1 MSTDPRIPDGATPR
15 GLEGWPPPVL
25 DPAGPMSQPLN
36 TLTWVLVIMVVIVS
50 FVVLVALWLALFG
63 PRAWRRRLGGET
75 LILIAGFAFP
85 AVVLTGLLIYGLTT
99 TRQVSEP
106 PRPGEMRIR
115 VTGEMWWWRVAYLD
129 DQGRE
134 VIQDANEV
142 HIPVGRPVVFELE
155 SADVIHSFWVPRL
168 GGKMD
173 MIPGRRNILRLQ
185 ADQAGAFGGQ
195 CAEYCG
201 GPHAL
206 MGLVVVAHEPAAFE
220 AWRARAAQPL
230 PTQSAPGAPVP
241 SIGLPAGYG
250 VFERSGCGA
259 CHTVRGTP
267 FNGQAGP
274 DLTHVG
280 SRRTLGGGI
289 LPNNQGTMAGWISDS
304 QAIKPGNRM
313 PAYPVLTGQEL
324 RDVSAYLESLK

>member
-1 MSTDPRIPDGATPR
+1 MTTDLRTPDDAVPR
-15 GLEGWPPPVL
+15 GLEGWPPPAL

-36 TLTWVLVIMVVIVS
+36 TLTWVLVAMVVVVS
-50 FVVLVALWLALFG
+50 LVVVVALWLALFG
-63 PRAWRRRLGGET
+63 PRRWRQKLGGEK
-75 LILIAGFAFP
+75 LVLIAGFAFP
-85 AVVLTGLLIYGLTT
+85 AIVLTGLLIYGLTT
-99 TRQVSEP
+99 TRQVTAEP
-106 PRPGEMRIR
+106 QPGEMRVR

-129 DQGRE
+129 AQGRE
-134 VIQDANEV
+134 VIQDANEI
-142 HIPVGRPVVFELE
+142 HIPVGQPVVFELE

-185 ADQAGAFGGQ
+185 ADEAGAFGGQ

-206 MGLVVVAHEPAAFE
+206 MGLVVVAHEPAEFA
-220 AWRARAAQPL
+220 AWRAGAAL
-230 PTQSAPGAPVP
+230 PTAVTISVNAAGA
-241 SIGLPAGYG
+241 G
-250 VFERSGCGA
+250 VFDRSGCGA

-267 FNGQAGP
+267 YNGQAGP

-280 SRRTLGGGI
+280 SRRTLGAGI

-304 QAIKPGNRM
+304 QALKPGNRM

>member
-1 MSTDPRIPDGATPR
+1 
-15 GLEGWPPPVL
+15 
-25 DPAGPMSQPLN
+25 MSQPLN
-36 TLTWVLVIMVVIVS
+36 TLTWVLVAMVVVVS
-50 FVVLVALWLALFG
+50 LVVVVALWLALFG
-63 PRAWRRRLGGET
+63 PRRWRQKLGGEK
-75 LILIAGFAFP
+75 LVLIAGFAFP
-85 AVVLTGLLIYGLTT
+85 AIVLTGLLIYGLTT
-99 TRQVSEP
+99 TRQVSAEP
-106 PRPGEMRIR
+106 QSGEMHVR

-129 DQGRE
+129 GQGRE
-134 VIQDANEV
+134 VIQDANEI
-142 HIPVGRPVVFELE
+142 HIPVGQPVVFELE

-185 ADQAGAFGGQ
+185 ADEAGAFGGQ

-206 MGLVVVAHEPAAFE
+206 MGLVVVAHEPAEFA
-220 AWRARAAQPL
+220 AWRARATQPTAATI
-230 PTQSAPGAPVP
+230 PAFAAGA
-241 SIGLPAGYG
+241 G
-250 VFERSGCGA
+250 VFDRSGCGA

-267 FNGQAGP
+267 YNGQAGP

-280 SRRTLGGGI
+280 SRRTLGAGI

>member
-1 MSTDPRIPDGATPR
+1 MTTDLRTPDGAVPR
-15 GLEGWPPPVL
+15 GLEGWPPPAL

-36 TLTWVLVIMVVIVS
+36 TLTWVLVAMVV
-50 FVVLVALWLALFG
+50 VVRLVVVVALWLALFG
-63 PRAWRRRLGGET
+63 PRRWRQKLGGEK
-75 LILIAGFAFP
+75 LVLIAGFAFP
-85 AVVLTGLLIYGLTT
+85 AIVLTGLLIYGLTT
-99 TRQVSEP
+99 TRQVTAEP
-106 PRPGEMRIR
+106 QPGEMRVR

-129 DQGRE
+129 AQGRE
-134 VIQDANEV
+134 VIQDANEI
-142 HIPVGRPVVFELE
+142 HIPVGQPVVFELE

-185 ADQAGAFGGQ
+185 ADEAGAFGGQ

-206 MGLVVVAHEPAAFE
+206 MGLVVVAHDPAEFA
-220 AWRARAAQPL
+220 AWRARAAQPAAAII
-230 PTQSAPGAPVP
+230 PAFAAGA
-241 SIGLPAGYG
+241 G
-250 VFERSGCGA
+250 VFDRSGCGA

-267 FNGQAGP
+267 YNGQAGP

-280 SRRTLGGGI
+280 SRRTLGAGI
-289 LPNNQGTMAGWISDS
+289 LPNNQSTMAGWISDS

-313 PAYPVLTGQEL
+313 PAYHQFGGKEL
-324 RDVSAYLESLK
+324 RALSDYLVTLK

>member
-1 MSTDPRIPDGATPR
+1 MTESASPLA
-15 GLEGWPPPVL
+15 GWPPPVL
-25 DPAGPMSQPLN
+25 DPAGPFAGPVV
-36 TLTWVLVIMVVIVS
+36 TVAWVLFVMAAVVMV
-50 FVVLVALWLALFG
+50 VVLVALGVALFG
-63 PRAWRRRLGGET
+63 PRRWRQRIGGER
-75 LILIAGFAFP
+75 LVWVGGLAFP
-85 AVVLTGLLIYGLTT
+85 VVVLTGLLIYGLTVT
-99 TRQVSEP
+99 ARVSEA
-106 PRPGEMRIR
+106 PRPGEMRVR

-142 HIPVGRPVVFELE
+142 HIPVGQPVVFELE

-185 ADQAGAFGGQ
+185 ADEPGAFGGQ

-206 MGLVVVAHEPAAFE
+206 MGLVVVAHAPTDFAA
-220 AWRARAAQPL
+220 WQARAAL
-230 PTQSAPGAPVP
+230 PAARNS
-241 SIGLPAGYG
+241 LPAGAA
-250 VFERSGCGA
+250 VFEASGCGA
-259 CHTVRGTP
+259 CHTIRGTAA
-267 FNGQAGP
+267 NGQAGP

-280 SRRTLGGGI
+280 SRRTLGAGI

-304 QAIKPGNRM
+304 QSIKPGNRM
-313 PAYPVLTGQEL
+313 PAYPVLTGQQL

>member
-1 MSTDPRIPDGATPR
+1 MSADLRIPDGVQPR
-15 GLEGWPPPVL
+15 GLEGWPPPAM
-25 DPAGPMSQPLN
+25 DPVGPMSQPLN
-36 TLTWVLVIMVVIVS
+36 TLTWVLLAMVAIVN
-50 FVVLVALWLALFG
+50 VVVVVALWLALFG
-63 PRAWRRRLGGET
+63 PRSWRRKLGGER
-75 LILIAGFAFP
+75 LVLIAGFAFP
-85 AVVLTGLLIYGLTT
+85 VVVLTGLLVYGLTT
-99 TRQVSEP
+99 TRQVSAAPE
-106 PRPGEMRIR
+106 PGEMRIR

-129 DQGRE
+129 AQGRE

-142 HIPVGRPVVFELE
+142 HIPVGQPVVFELE

-185 ADQAGAFGGQ
+185 ADEPGAFGGQ

-206 MGLVVVAHEPAAFE
+206 MGLVVVAHAPTDFAA
-220 AWRARAAQPL
+220 WQARAAL
-230 PTQSAPGAPVP
+230 PAARNS
-241 SIGLPAGYG
+241 LPAGAA
-250 VFERSGCGA
+250 VFEASGCGA
-259 CHTVRGTP
+259 CHTIRGTAA
-267 FNGQAGP
+267 NGQAGP

-280 SRRTLGGGI
+280 SRRTLGAGI

-304 QAIKPGNRM
+304 QSIKPGNRM
-313 PAYPVLTGQEL
+313 PAYPVLTGQQL

>member
-1 MSTDPRIPDGATPR
+1 MIASR
-15 GLEGWPPPVL
+15 GLEGWPPPAMN
-25 DPAGPMSQPLN
+25 PAGPMSQPLN
-36 TLTWVLVIMVVIVS
+36 TLTWVLIAMTVIVSMVVIVT
-50 FVVLVALWLALFG
+50 LWLALFG
-63 PRAWRRRLGGET
+63 PRSWRRRLGGEQMV
-75 LILIAGFAFP
+75 LIAGFAFP

-99 TRQVSEP
+99 TRQLSVP
-106 PRPGEMRIR
+106 PQPGEMRIR

-129 DQGRE
+129 EAGRE
-134 VIQDANEV
+134 VLQDANEV
-142 HIPVGRPVVFELE
+142 HIPVGQPVVFELD

-185 ADQAGAFGGQ
+185 ADQAGTFGGQ

-206 MGLVVVAHEPAAFE
+206 MGLVVVAHTPQDFA
-220 AWRARAAQPL
+220 AWRARSLQPAAA
-230 PTQSAPGAPVP
+230 TS
-241 SIGLPAGYG
+241 LPAGAA
-250 VFERSGCGA
+250 VFDASGCGA
-259 CHTVRGTP
+259 CHTVRGTTA
-267 FNGQAGP
+267 NGQAGP

-280 SRRTLGGGI
+280 SRRTLGAGI
-289 LPNNQGTMAGWISDS
+289 LPNNQGTLAGWISDS

-313 PAYPVLTGQEL
+313 PAYPVMTGQEL